1 MAIKLKCKIKAKHNL
16 KNFNQIEKKLPQ
28 AIQKGIEE
36 VLNNLQAEAI
46 RLEKGH
52 NQEGIIIDRVDLST
66 KEIKGRI
73 YANPSKFMSNE
84 QSYLWFEYFGTGQY
98 AEQDHIGTTKHFI
111 ESGYTEWF
119 IPVNK
124 VDKELGLPK
133 IEIQGM
139 PFYIAHGQEPNHF
152 LQDAEFK
159 TRDTNIEAVEKHIY
173 EMLQEVCK

>member
-1 MAIKLKCKIKAKHNL
+1 MAIKLKCKIKAKHNF
-16 KNFNQIEKKLPQ
+16 KKFEQIRKRLPQ
-28 AIQKGIEE
+28 TIKKGIEE
-36 VLNNLQAEAI
+36 VLDNLQTEAI

-52 NQEGIIIDRVDLST
+52 NEDGIIVDRVDLST
-66 KEIKGRI
+66 GEIKGRV
-73 YANPSKFMSNE
+73 YADPDKFMSEE